1 LCCIHLSKKL
11 SGSKEAF
18 RRLTGVRAREE
29 ERLMTNNDAEAV
41 TKDLQDLRVGS
52 HSATGRIVQRYL
64 GRLQGLVRPRVRWYG
79 RPAISVDEEDVA
91 NAALNS
97 VVKRLEQGKYP
108 DIVDHDGLWRML
120 AKCAVRK
127 AGRLV
132 KKWKGHPS
140 VHSLSATNSFIDPS
154 RSPSSRV
161 TTTEARD
168 RLIDAIKAYQ
178 PPRSGHPSSEQLIQ
192 LAHYLSDGHDI
203 PEIAR
208 RLEVARCT
216 VYRWIDL
223 VRKIGEQKGIARQTG
238 GSAPWTQ

>member
-1 LCCIHLSKKL
+1 MRK
-11 SGSKEAF
+11 
-18 RRLTGVRAREE
+18 
-29 ERLMTNNDAEAV
+29 NDADSV
-41 TKDLQDLRVGS
+41 MRDLQDLRAGS
-52 HSATGRIVQRYL
+52 QSATGRIVLRYW

-97 VVKRLEQGKYP
+97 VVKRIRQGKYP

-120 AKCAVRK
+120 AKFAVRK

-132 KKWKGHPS
+132 EKWQGHPS
-140 VHSLSATNSFIDPS
+140 VQSLSATNSLLDSS

-161 TTTEARD
+161 ATVDARD
-168 RLIDAIKAYQ
+168 RLIDAINGYQ
-178 PPRSGHPSSEQLIQ
+178 PPRSGSPSSEQLIQ
-192 LAHYLSDGHDI
+192 LAHYLSEGHDI

-223 VRKIGEQKGIARQTG
+223 VRKIGEQQGIARQSG
-238 GSAPWTQ
+238 GPAPWTK